1 MCSSRNTVE
10 ENIKFETERVGFEPT
25 DAFTSLVFKTRALN
39 HSTTFPIEFQSPVYE
54 LYVVFLLPEKQDLEK
69 SKHFYFDS
77 LLMSLT

>member
-54 LYVVFLLPEKQDLEK
+54 LYVVFLLPEKQDLERIT
-69 SKHFYFDS
+69 HLFYVFP
-77 LLMSLT
+77 LMSLT